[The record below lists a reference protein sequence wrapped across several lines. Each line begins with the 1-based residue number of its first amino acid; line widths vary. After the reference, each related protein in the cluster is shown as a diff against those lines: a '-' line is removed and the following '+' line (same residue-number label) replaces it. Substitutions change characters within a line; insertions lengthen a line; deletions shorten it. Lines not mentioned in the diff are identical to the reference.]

1 MKTLAL
7 ILVLIFAFLQY
18 ELWFSNNGVRAYVQ
32 LKQAIA
38 LQKNKNANAES
49 QNQSLVYEIN
59 DLKQGHEAIEERAR
73 NNLGM
78 IKPGE
83 TFYQEVTPDSKK
95 P

>member
-7 ILVLIFAFLQY
+7 ILVIVFAFLQY
-18 ELWFSNNGVRAYVQ
+18 ELWFSKNGVRAYIE

-38 LQKNKNANAES
+38 HQKT
-49 QNQSLVYEIN
+49 QNSKLDTQNENLVYEIN

-83 TFYQEVTPDSKK
+83 TFYQVVTP
-95 P
+95 PEH